1 MDHIRAAGKVYQ
13 KNQAASD
20 CLNPISSPY
29 NNSVPQ
35 HIKPFTNTDAGRP
48 EVGEIRTHWGMA
60 ADNRTM
66 QTSMTHGVKTSESV
80 SAKDLLNPEMT
91 SRYLDVK
98 LEDSESIY
106 KSKSVAPLGKV
117 SKPIAE
123 VPMQYVQKGFGKQT
137 ERGENAGK
145 TVNPRKTMKE
155 VAAESAE
162 GHDLYKKTHNDYFVG
177 EQINRNYLGNWNNND
192 QMIFGIET
200 PHDNDGRKVS
210 RSLRWPNPDIGEC
223 ADRFGSVTSSSAK
236 GATKLVSERVDAF
249 RERTQPKLG
258 TVHDPIKST
267 VGLTEAFGLSL
278 RGDGCGAGDVI
289 HGRDKDMFLLGKD
302 RQRGVLAAVRHH
314 LKKANYHNFTTL
326 REAFKFYDKCNNSA
340 IGVNELRRVCL
351 EFNLP
356 IDDGTLRALMAMTCR
371 NDTGKI
377 NYNEFVN
384 LLNWKDKMPSDAE
397 LKEIDDST
405 ITQIDKSLDGQIT
418 SSSSINATVGKT
430 QTKQWPSFG
439 VPTVRSDIPAPSI
452 RRVSDR
458 TNYGD
463 ELDAHGLLSP
473 SIFTTRGVFESDFF
487 EPRSKET
494 IKQLFSAIGVAMPE
508 ESWEECWRRA
518 VQHQKTYN
526 QAGNKN
532 KKHPAKDNEDKVSV
546 ECFRLVLD
554 SITSTAVNHE
564 TSE

>member
-1 MDHIRAAGKVYQ
+1 MDHVRAAGKVHQ
-13 KNQAASD
+13 RNQAASD

-29 NNSVPQ
+29 TNSVPN

-48 EVGEIRTHWGMA
+48 EVGEIRTHWGKA
-60 ADNRTM
+60 ADDRSHE
-66 QTSMTHGVKTSESV
+66 TSMTHGLKTPISIK
-80 SAKDLLNPEMT
+80 ALDLLNPTMT
-91 SRYLDVK
+91 SRYQDLK

-106 KSKSVAPLGKV
+106 KSNTIAPLGKV
-117 SKPIAE
+117 ATPIAE
-123 VPMQYVQKGFGKQT
+123 VPSQFKEKGFGKQT
-137 ERGENAGK
+137 ERGENAGS
-145 TVNPRKTMKE
+145 TVNPRKSNKQVREET
-155 VAAESAE
+155 AE

-177 EQINRNYLGNWNNND
+177 EKINRNYFGNWNND
-192 QMIFGIET
+192 GEMVFGIET

-223 ADRFGSVTSSSAK
+223 ADRFGSMESSSKK
-236 GATKLVSERVDAF
+236 GSTKLVSDRIDAF
-249 RERTQPKLG
+249 RERTQPTLG

-267 VGLTEAFGLSL
+267 AGISEAFGLSL
-278 RGDGCGAGDVI
+278 KGDGCGAGDVI
-289 HGRDKDMFLLGKD
+289 HGRDTSMFLLGKD

-314 LKKANYHNFTTL
+314 LKKANYHNFSTL
-326 REAFKFYDKCNNSA
+326 REAFKFYDKSGINS
-340 IGVNELRRVCL
+340 IGPNELRKVCL

-356 IDDGTLRALMAMTCR
+356 VSDGTLRALMAMTCR

-377 NYNEFVN
+377 SYNEFVN
-384 LLNWKDKMPSDAE
+384 LLNWKDKMPTDDE
-397 LKEIDDST
+397 LVEIDDLT

-430 QTKQWPSFG
+430 STSLWQRFG

-473 SIFTTRGVFESDFF
+473 SIFTTKGVFEQDFF
-487 EPRSKET
+487 EPRSKQV
-494 IKQLFSAIGVAMPE
+494 IKQLFEGIGVKMSE
-508 ESWEECWRRA
+508 SSWEECWSRA
-518 VQHQKTYN
+518 LEHQKTYR
-526 QAGNKN
+526 QAQRYNIGNSEN
-532 KKHPAKDNEDKVSV
+532 DKVSV

-554 SITSTAVNHE
+554 SITSDAVNH
-564 TSE
+564 

>member
-1 MDHIRAAGKVYQ
+1 MDHVRAAGKVHQ
-13 KNQAASD
+13 RNQAASD

-29 NNSVPQ
+29 TNSVPNN
-35 HIKPFTNTDAGRP
+35 IKPFTNTDAGRP
-48 EVGEIRTHWGMA
+48 EVGEIRTHWGKA
-60 ADNRTM
+60 ADDRSHE
-66 QTSMTHGVKTSESV
+66 TSMTHGLKTSKSV
-80 SAKDLLNPEMT
+80 KAKDLLNPEMT
-91 SRYLDVK
+91 SRYQDLK
-98 LEDSESIY
+98 FEDSEAIY
-106 KSKSVAPLGKV
+106 KSNTIAPLGKV
-117 SKPIAE
+117 ATPIAE
-123 VPMQYVQKGFGKQT
+123 VPIQFIEKGFGKQT
-137 ERGENAGK
+137 ERSANAGS
-145 TVNPRKTMKE
+145 TVNPRKTIKQVRE
-155 VAAESAE
+155 ESAE

-177 EQINRNYLGNWNNND
+177 EKINRNYFGNWNND
-192 QMIFGIET
+192 GDMVFGIET

-223 ADRFGSVTSSSAK
+223 ADRFGSLATSSKK
-236 GATKLVSERVDAF
+236 GSTKLVSERIDAF
-249 RERTQPKLG
+249 RQRTQPTLG

-267 VGLTEAFGLSL
+267 AGITEAFGLSL
-278 RGDGCGAGDVI
+278 KGDGCGAGDVI
-289 HGRDKDMFLLGKD
+289 HGRDTEMFLLGKD

-314 LKKANYHNFTTL
+314 LKKANYHNFSTL
-326 REAFKFYDKCNNSA
+326 REAFAFYDKSKKDA
-340 IGVNELRRVCL
+340 IGPNELRKVCL

-377 NYNEFVN
+377 CYNEFVN
-384 LLNWKDKMPSDAE
+384 LLNWKDKMPTDDE
-397 LKEIDDST
+397 LVEIDDLT

-430 QTKQWPSFG
+430 STDVWQRFG

-473 SIFTTRGVFESDFF
+473 SIFTTKGVFEQDFF
-487 EPRSKET
+487 EPRSKDT
-494 IKQLFSAIGVAMPE
+494 IKQLFSVIGVKMGE

-518 VQHQKTYN
+518 LEHQKTYK
-526 QAGNKN
+526 QAQRYNMGNTEN
-532 KKHPAKDNEDKVSV
+532 DKVSV

-554 SITSTAVNHE
+554 SITSNAVNH
-564 TSE
+564 